1 VLESNNTSEQRNLPH
16 ACKLQ
21 SSSHEIFDVD
31 LDVMLATIVID
42 VDDECVPPPKK
53 PKKVF
58 VDFNHKFQE
67 LLVMK
72 MPWAEPIFNEVG
84 MVSTMKCGVFTKIE
98 RNRKILVV
106 KRTLLKIMQISGKVL
121 MVSGS
126 WIQNVCTLRMRFL
139 IFNVLKPLS
148 SNS

>member
-1 VLESNNTSEQRNLPH
+1 VLESHNTNEQRNLPH

-31 LDVMLATIVID
+31 LDVMLVAIVID

-53 PKKVF
+53 PKKIF

-72 MPWAEPIFNEVG
+72 MPWAKPIFNEVG

-98 RNRKILVV
+98 KNRKILVV
-106 KRTLLKIMQISGKVL
+106 KWDIIENYANKWKGFDGKWIMDPKFMHIKNEISYFQCFKTIIL
-121 MVSGS
+121 
-126 WIQNVCTLRMRFL
+126 Q
-139 IFNVLKPLS
+139 
-148 SNS
+148 

>member
-1 VLESNNTSEQRNLPH
+1 VLESNNTSEQKNLPH

-58 VDFNHKFQE
+58 VDFNHKFQK
-67 LLVMK
+67 LLVSG
-72 MPWAEPIFNEVG
+72 PWF
-84 MVSTMKCGVFTKIE
+84 
-98 RNRKILVV
+98 
-106 KRTLLKIMQISGKVL
+106 
-121 MVSGS
+121 
-126 WIQNVCTLRMRFL
+126 QNVCTLRMRFL